1 MTQNGKCLVS
11 EFTKELQLAFHQ
23 RCLADLKDPFR
34 QPEYRYFKISYH
46 ENEIKRL
53 QLEIECQ
60 KTS

>member
-1 MTQNGKCLVS
+1 VS